1 MGAAVAKRSTS
12 PKKSKAGGT
21 TKRERAALVLIDQ
34 IEPLILTIRDQK
46 VLLDRDLA
54 VLYGVPIKRLN
65 EQVQRNRQRFP
76 ADFMFRLTQ
85 PEWQALRSQ
94 IATLKSGRGQH
105 RKYLPYAFTEHG
117 AIMAATI
124 LNSPRAV
131 EVSVFV
137 VRAFVKLREFARTHK
152 ELAAKLDQL
161 ENKVGGHD
169 DAIRQLVAAIRQLM
183 ALPPE
188 PKRRKIGFQ
197 REE

>member
-1 MGAAVAKRSTS
+1 MGEVMAKRSTKS
-12 PKKSKAGGT
+12 TKSTGGAPKRQHDT
-21 TKRERAALVLIDQ
+21 LILIDQ

-65 EQVQRNRQRFP
+65 EQVRRNRKRFP
-76 ADFMFRLTQ
+76 ADFMIRLTQ
-85 PEWQALRSQ
+85 TEWQALRSQ

-161 ENKVGGHD
+161 ESKIAGHD
-169 DAIRQLVAAIRQLM
+169 DAIRQLVSAIRQLM
-183 ALPPE
+183 APPPE
-188 PKRRKIGFQ
+188 PKRRKIGF
-197 REE
+197 RRDDE